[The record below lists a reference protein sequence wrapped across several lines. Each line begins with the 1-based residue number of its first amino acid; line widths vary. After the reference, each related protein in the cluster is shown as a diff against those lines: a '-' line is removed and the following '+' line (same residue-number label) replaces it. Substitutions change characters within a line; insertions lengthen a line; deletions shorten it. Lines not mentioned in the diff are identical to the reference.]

1 MRHNVK
7 ILDVETGQ
15 KIMTL
20 KRIQIKKISKD
31 DDIEKN
37 LDEETATLKRT
48 QMKNI
53 AKDNDIEKNL
63 EKETLKKIMTLK
75 RI

>member
-20 KRIQIKKISKD
+20 NRIKMKKIS
-31 DDIEKN
+31 
-37 LDEETATLKRT
+37 
-48 QMKNI
+48 
-53 AKDNDIEKNL
+53 KDNDIEKNL